1 MAGISPGDPPGGRS
15 ARRRRRRALIAAA
28 AALAVVFAVLMTGCG
43 SRGSPGTQASPA
55 PASTSPT
62 PSPTGLAARLHK
74 LTDQELRAWAAA
86 LPKGPVP
93 DVPTLTGRQ
102 GHFLLVDRGHRVPVP
117 ADAGQLYV
125 WWRTPYGLVTPL
137 LAAGVGYSDDYW
149 GSYIELLRPDG
160 RLVQIGHGLMGGVA
174 TDPTGRYVAWLQA
187 PPKES
192 PNTVHVVD
200 LAAMREVTRFDEPA
214 FSSLRGFVQA
224 GILIEKGPGF
234 VVRSLDGREVRH
246 RQGLEGA
253 AGNRLLV
260 REGNCLRVIELGS
273 AFRTAPFGRRH
284 LDPARRPRAGRHP
297 RAGPHHVPPRPEA
310 AAGEGVRQQLPHD
323 RRCGVRPARRA
334 LPEGPGTV
342 LWPDL
347 VTRPGPAP
355 TADTGRLRP
364 AGQAAGVAAGAGES
378 AIEDAGET
386 WLHANYRLTGMT
398 AIRHA

>member
-1 MAGISPGDPPGGRS
+1 MPGVSPGDPPGGRS
-15 ARRRRRRALIAAA
+15 ARRRSRRAFIAAA
-28 AALAVVFAVLMTGCG
+28 AALAVVFAVVMTGCG

-273 AFRTAPFGRRH
+273 AFRTAPFGCGTPPLVVLSPDGTWMMVDGVAVDVAILTRH
-284 LDPARRPRAGRHP
+284 AALVPAGTHEPDPIMFPLGPKQLLVKVYDSNYHTIAAAACDLPAGRCQKVP
-297 RAGPHHVPPRPEA
+297 VPFFGPI
-310 AAGEGVRQQLPHD
+310 
-323 RRCGVRPARRA
+323 
-334 LPEGPGTV
+334 
-342 LWPDL
+342 W
-347 VTRPGPAP
+347 
-355 TADTGRLRP
+355 
-364 AGQAAGVAAGAGES
+364 
-378 AIEDAGET
+378 
-386 WLHANYRLTGMT
+386 
-398 AIRHA
+398 